1 MTSEEKAL
9 LGKLESGLLDG
20 FVGNELTTDG
30 GSTIWKAIK
39 NGIPAMFK
47 QGPSR
52 RVFNGKE
59 NVRVEGVLHTLE
71 EWASDER
78 KLEFLQKFGWLMD
91 DEAVRSYSAKFKPK
105 K

>member
-9 LGKLESGLLDG
+9 LEKLESGLLDG

-30 GSTIWKAIK
+30 GSTIWKSIK
-39 NGIPAMFK
+39 NGIPTMFK

-59 NVRVEGVLHTLE
+59 NERVEGVLHILE
-71 EWASDER
+71 EWVSDER

-91 DEAVRSYSAKFKPK
+91 DASVRAYSAKFKPK
-105 K
+105 